1 MMVTFGPCQRV
12 RHLVGCRAHDGAG
25 SLRGLLLLRLPR
37 AGTGPARDGLAP
49 PLPPP
54 PVHPAPPHTDNY
66 LGAPRRQT
74 RMAVRGIRGATTT
87 EEDSETAIVDATTE
101 LLAQLARENALSP
114 SDIAAVWF
122 TTTPD
127 LTAEF
132 PAAAARRF
140 GWGDVPLLC
149 GHEMAVPS
157 SNPRSLPRCI
167 RVLLLVNTDRPSSAM
182 RFVYLRGAEKLRVT
196 A

>member
-1 MMVTFGPCQRV
+1 
-12 RHLVGCRAHDGAG
+12 
-25 SLRGLLLLRLPR
+25 
-37 AGTGPARDGLAP
+37 
-49 PLPPP
+49 
-54 PVHPAPPHTDNY
+54 
-66 LGAPRRQT
+66 
-74 RMAVRGIRGATTT
+74 MAVRGIRGATTT

-101 LLAQLARENALSP
+101 LLAELARENALSP
-114 SDIAAVWF
+114 GDIAAAWF

-149 GHEMAVPS
+149 AHEMAVPA

>member
-1 MMVTFGPCQRV
+1 M
-12 RHLVGCRAHDGAG
+12 AG
-25 SLRGLLLLRLPR
+25 
-37 AGTGPARDGLAP
+37 
-49 PLPPP
+49 
-54 PVHPAPPHTDNY
+54 
-66 LGAPRRQT
+66 
-74 RMAVRGIRGATTT
+74 RGIRGAATTD
-87 EEDSETAIVDATTE
+87 EDSESAIGDATTQ
-101 LLAQLARENALSP
+101 LLAHIARDNALQP
-114 SDIAAVWF
+114 GDIAAAWF

-140 GWGDVPLLC
+140 GWEDVPLMC
-149 GHEMAVPS
+149 AHEMAVPA

>member
-1 MMVTFGPCQRV
+1 
-12 RHLVGCRAHDGAG
+12 
-25 SLRGLLLLRLPR
+25 
-37 AGTGPARDGLAP
+37 
-49 PLPPP
+49 
-54 PVHPAPPHTDNY
+54 
-66 LGAPRRQT
+66 
-74 RMAVRGIRGATTT
+74 MAVRGIRGATTT
-87 EEDSETAIVDATTE
+87 DQDSEGAIVDATIE
-101 LLAQLARENALSP
+101 LLAQIVRENTLDP
-114 SDIAAVWF
+114 GDIAAAWF

-132 PAAAARRF
+132 PAAAARQF

-149 GHEMAVPS
+149 GHEMAVPA

>member
-1 MMVTFGPCQRV
+1 MK
-12 RHLVGCRAHDGAG
+12 AG
-25 SLRGLLLLRLPR
+25 
-37 AGTGPARDGLAP
+37 GT
-49 PLPPP
+49 
-54 PVHPAPPHTDNY
+54 
-66 LGAPRRQT
+66 
-74 RMAVRGIRGATTT
+74 RGATTT

-114 SDIAAVWF
+114 GEIAAVWF

-127 LTAEF
+127 LTSEF
-132 PAAAARRF
+132 PAAAGSGV

-167 RVLLLVNTDRPSSAM
+167 RVLLLVNTNP
-182 RFVYLRGAEKLRVT
+182 
-196 A
+196 

>member
-1 MMVTFGPCQRV
+1 MARPKEFDLERALHRAISAFSQKGFAATSTDELMRV
-12 RHLVGCRAHDGAG
+12 LIHLND
-25 SLRGLLLLRLPR
+25 LEP
-37 AGTGPARDGLAP
+37 
-49 PLPPP
+49 
-54 PVHPAPPHTDNY
+54 
-66 LGAPRRQT
+66 
-74 RMAVRGIRGATTT
+74 
-87 EEDSETAIVDATTE
+87 EDVVSAI
-101 LLAQLARENALSP
+101 
-114 SDIAAVWF
+114 F

-140 GWGDVPLLC
+140 GWGDVPLMC
-149 GHEMAVPS
+149 GHEMAVPA

>member
-1 MMVTFGPCQRV
+1 
-12 RHLVGCRAHDGAG
+12 
-25 SLRGLLLLRLPR
+25 
-37 AGTGPARDGLAP
+37 
-49 PLPPP
+49 
-54 PVHPAPPHTDNY
+54 
-66 LGAPRRQT
+66 
-74 RMAVRGIRGATTT
+74 MAVRGIRGATTT
-87 EEDSETAIVDATTE
+87 EVDSETAIVDATTE
-101 LLAQLARENALSP
+101 LLAQITLENALDP
-114 SDIAAVWF
+114 GDIAAAWF

-132 PAAAARRF
+132 PAVAARHF

-149 GHEMAVPS
+149 GHEMAVPA

-167 RVLLLVNTDRPSSAM
+167 RVLLLVNTDRASSAM